1 MRFQRKNI
9 FLAILLFLTLFN
21 IFLQYSSAQVEQF
34 ETYSPAEK
42 DCYVNSGVP
51 DANYGDTE
59 LLYVGNDSSSAEYYV
74 SYFYF
79 DLSSRPDNLK
89 KTELSLIFVDVETNM
104 EISIYETN
112 GTWKEGEITWNTKPN
127 TTEKIGDVEI
137 LESGEVTLEI
147 TDYVQDLDELYISV
161 NLSSS
166 QYNDYLLIHSR
177 EGANDEEDAPKIIF
191 TYEMELDFSFFYWFL
206 WGIIGII
213 FVGVI
218 IIMFIIFLMR
228 RNRPSARPASPRESY
243 PQVRSG
249 SPQTSIKPE
258 IGFCPHCGAKISIRG
273 EFCTECGKKI

>member
-1 MRFQRKNI
+1 MYYQRKTI
-9 FLAILLFLTLFN
+9 FLAISCFLLIGLS
-21 IFLQYSSAQVEQF
+21 FLQNSFAQIEEF
-34 ETYSPAEK
+34 EAITTAKK
-42 DCYVNSGVP
+42 DCYVNSGAP
-51 DANYGDTE
+51 DTNYGDTE

-112 GTWKEGEITWNTKPN
+112 STWKEGEITWNTKPN

-137 LESGEVTLEI
+137 LESGEITLEI

-191 TYEMELDFSFFYWFL
+191 TYEMELDFTFVYWL
-206 WGIIGII
+206 IWGTIAIIAVGVLI
-213 FVGVI
+213 FVL
-218 IIMFIIFLMR
+218 IIFLMR
-228 RNRPSARPASPRESY
+228 RNRPSVARPASPRESY

-249 SPQTSIKPE
+249 SPQTSIKPV
-258 IGFCPHCGAKISIRG
+258 IGFCPHCGAKL
-273 EFCTECGKKI
+273 